1 MFPYKEGVPSGRKKK
16 WKTLALKWKTDFLPG
31 VDWVGGA
38 QTRAG
43 VLTFQGLPLSNWKK
57 KENLSS

>member
-16 WKTLALKWKTDFLPG
+16 WKTLALNRKLISYLGLTGL
-31 VDWVGGA
+31 GGA

-43 VLTFQGLPLSNWKK
+43 VLTFQGLPFRIGKK